1 MSPREKLAHAESSLA
16 TRKALFEHERALLSR
31 KRRSWGLALAIAV
44 AVPYAAGFA
53 LAWGRGER
61 SGMPAS
67 AAAITE
73 WTSSLDDAGA
83 LHAACREETITY
95 QNAWTACREE
105 QTTLGVACHCAENEP
120 ECGCTP

>member
-1 MSPREKLAHAESSLA
+1 MSPREKLAHTESSLA
-16 TRKALFEHERALLSR
+16 TRKALYAHERVLLSR
-31 KRRSWGLALAIAV
+31 KRRSWGLALALAFS
-44 AVPYAAGFA
+44 APYAAGFTI
-53 LAWGRGER
+53 AWIEGER
-61 SGMPAS
+61 SGMTGS

-105 QTTLGVACHCAENEP
+105 QTTLGVPCHCAGNEQ